1 MPRNPGGPNPNSRN
15 TDGPSLIGPSTDS
28 PTLSVAVLAALTEA
42 SACSSLPVDQGGFN
56 MASDYTVGDLV
67 AEFLSAC
74 GVTTVF
80 GIASVH
86 NIPMLDAIG
95 RRNTIRFM
103 MARGELG
110 GAHMADGYAR
120 VAGGLGVIFSSTGPG
135 AANAVGGLIEAHFA
149 GSPVLHITGQT
160 STRHVDREL
169 GTVHDPADQLGMLA
183 SVCKAA
189 YRIRSAQNAI
199 GVLTRAAV
207 DALSAPMGPV
217 SVEVPID
224 LQRQKIDRPALLDN
238 FVLPLPTPRTPT
250 GPELDELAA
259 RVMAAERPMLWLGNG
274 AKQAG
279 GPAARLLE
287 MGFGM
292 VTSFNGR
299 GTVPEDHPRNL
310 GGLTGNGLPLVSDF
324 YRTVD
329 LCLVVGCRLRG
340 HETGDFALKLPD
352 NLIQVDSDPAANGRT
367 YPSRYFVCGDA
378 RATLEGLVSRIEG
391 KLRVAPGY
399 TQEFAALKLAAQREF
414 IATLGAYGSF
424 SEQLRKVM
432 PKDAIWARDV
442 TQSNTTWGN
451 RVFPIYQPNQN
462 VYPVGAGIG
471 QGLPLGIGAAAAAGE
486 RKTVIMTGDGG
497 FFLNVGELWTAVQ
510 EKLDMVVIVMN
521 DRGYGV
527 IKRIQDA
534 TAQGRRFYAD
544 LQGPDLSRLAALSDI
559 PYFRCERADTFG
571 DTVAQALA
579 VKGLTMVEVDMTAV
593 GEFPAYYP
601 FNQKPAA

>member
-1 MPRNPGGPNPNSRN
+1 
-15 TDGPSLIGPSTDS
+15 
-28 PTLSVAVLAALTEA
+28 
-42 SACSSLPVDQGGFN
+42 

-67 AEFLSAC
+67 AEFLAAC
-74 GVTTVF
+74 GVTTAF

-120 VAGGLGVIFSSTGPG
+120 VNGGLGVIFSSTGPG
-135 AANAVGGLIEAHFA
+135 AANAVGGLIEARFA

-160 STRHVDREL
+160 ATKFVDREV
-169 GTVHDPADQLGMLA
+169 GSVHDAYDQLGMMK
-183 SVCKAA
+183 SVSKSA
-189 YRIRSAQNAI
+189 YRIRSAQQAL

-207 DALSAPMGPV
+207 EAMTPPRGPV

-224 LQRQKIDRPALLDN
+224 LQRVKIERPAMLDH
-238 FVLPLPTPRTPT
+238 FVLPLPPPRVPSAT
-250 GPELDELAA
+250 ELDELAA
-259 RVMAAERPMLWLGNG
+259 RVLAAKRPMLWLGNG
-274 AKQAG
+274 AKGAG
-279 GPAARLLE
+279 AAAAKLLDL
-287 MGFGM
+287 GFGM
-292 VTSFNGR
+292 VSSFNGR

-310 GGLTGNGLPLVSDF
+310 GGLVGNGMPIITDF
-324 YRTVD
+324 YKTVD

-340 HETGDFALKLPD
+340 HETGDFSLKLPS
-352 NLIQVDSDPAANGRT
+352 NIIQVDQDPGANGRT
-367 YPSRYFVCGDA
+367 YANNYFVAGDA
-378 RATLEGLVSRIEG
+378 QATLEALVARIEG
-391 KLRVAPGY
+391 KLQVASGY
-399 TQEFAALKLAAQREF
+399 TDEFAALKKAAQQEF
-414 IATLGAYGSF
+414 LGTLGVYASF

-432 PKDAIWARDV
+432 PRDAIWVRDV

-451 RVFPIYQPNQN
+451 RVFPIYAPQQN

-471 QGLPLGIGAAAAAGE
+471 QGLQLGIGAAAAAGD
-486 RKTVIMTGDGG
+486 RRTVVMTGDGG

-510 EKLDMVVIVMN
+510 EKLDMTVIVMN

-534 TAQGRRFYAD
+534 TQQGRRFFAD
-544 LQGPDLSRLAALSDI
+544 LQGPELEKLAALSDI
-559 PYFRCERADTFG
+559 PFFRCRSADTFG
-571 DTVAQALA
+571 QTVAEAMK
-579 VKGLTMVEVDMTAV
+579 VRGLTLVEVDMHAV

-601 FNQKPAA
+601 FNQRAS

>member
-1 MPRNPGGPNPNSRN
+1 MP
-15 TDGPSLIGPSTDS
+15 
-28 PTLSVAVLAALTEA
+28 
-42 SACSSLPVDQGGFN
+42 
-56 MASDYTVGDLV
+56 SDYTVGDLV

-120 VAGGLGVIFSSTGPG
+120 VSNGLGVIFSSTGPG
-135 AANAVGGLIEAHFA
+135 AANAVGGLIEARFA

-160 STRHVDREL
+160 STRYVDREL
-169 GTVHDPADQLGMLA
+169 GTVHDPYDQLGMLA
-183 SVCKAA
+183 SVSKAA

-224 LQRQKIDRPALLDN
+224 LQRQKIERPAVLDN
-238 FVLPLPTPRTPT
+238 FVLPLPAPRIPSDA
-250 GPELDELAA
+250 ELDELAA
-259 RVMAAERPMLWLGNG
+259 RVIAAKRPMLWLGNG
-274 AKQAG
+274 AKTAG
-279 GPAARLLE
+279 GPAAQLLE

-292 VTSFNGR
+292 VSSFNGR
-299 GTVPEDHPRNL
+299 GIVPEDHPRNL
-310 GGLTGNGLPLVSDF
+310 GALTGNGQKLVTDF
-324 YRTVD
+324 YQTLD

-340 HETGDFALKLPD
+340 HETGDFALKLPG
-352 NLIQVDSDPAANGRT
+352 NLLQIDCDPGANGRT
-367 YPSRYFVCGDA
+367 YASRYFVCGDA
-378 RATLEGLVSRIEG
+378 QATLQGLVSRLEG
-391 KLRVAPGY
+391 RLSIAQGY
-399 TQEFAALKLAAQREF
+399 TDEFAALKRAAQQEF
-414 IATLGAYGSF
+414 IGTLGAYGSF
-424 SEQLRKVM
+424 SDQLRKVM
-432 PKDAIWARDV
+432 PRDAIWVRDV
-442 TQSNTTWGN
+442 TQNNTTWGN
-451 RVFPIYQPNQN
+451 RIFPLYHPHQN

-471 QGLPLGIGAAAAAGE
+471 QGLPLGIGAAAAAGD
-486 RKTVIMTGDGG
+486 RKTLVMTGDGG

-510 EKLDMVVIVMN
+510 EKLNLVVIVMN

-534 TAQGRRFYAD
+534 TRRAVVSMPICKVPTSRNWRRCRTSHIFAASMP
-544 LQGPDLSRLAALSDI
+544 LRLAIRS
-559 PYFRCERADTFG
+559 PGRWR
-571 DTVAQALA
+571 
-579 VKGLTMVEVDMTAV
+579 
-593 GEFPAYYP
+593 
-601 FNQKPAA
+601 